1 VTVYLWDFSSRFAVF
16 EPGPGEDPE
25 VLSIRQTRPD
35 IHHWSTP
42 KVVET
47 YEVRG
52 KPADPGD
59 FPGTTGFMHLLSPK
73 AVELAGALFREFGTL
88 YPLEITGAANGWVL
102 FNPTNVVDCLN
113 LSASRVKR
121 LPFRP
126 DEIYAIDVPV
136 FHEDKVPREGMFIV
150 PECPHGDIYV
160 CENVRQRVEQLA
172 LRGFVLKTS
181 RSAKNIWI
189 S

>member
-1 VTVYLWDFSSRFAVF
+1 
-16 EPGPGEDPE
+16 
-25 VLSIRQTRPD
+25 
-35 IHHWSTP
+35 
-42 KVVET
+42 
-47 YEVRG
+47 
-52 KPADPGD
+52 
-59 FPGTTGFMHLLSPK
+59 MHLLSPK

-189 S
+189 SEFVDSRGQPDFSRLKKRGGAGRVNPDNTAEADEPQEAA